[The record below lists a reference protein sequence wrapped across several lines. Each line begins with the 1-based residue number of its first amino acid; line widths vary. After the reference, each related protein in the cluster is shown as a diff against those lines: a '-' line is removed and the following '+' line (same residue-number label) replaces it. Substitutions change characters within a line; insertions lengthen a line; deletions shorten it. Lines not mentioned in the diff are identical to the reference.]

1 MNLFNTLAETSSF
14 YWVGDVAL
22 VLIFL
27 IFMAVG
33 IKKGFLGLLVGFL
46 GLFMIFIISFLLYKP
61 VSSLLAASPLN
72 DTLTSTYA
80 DVVSNTVAGMS
91 DSVKIFVD
99 VPLNELTDEQ
109 ISAVLAELKLPSFI
123 LSSISNL
130 INNAISS
137 GSAAENGMTIKT
149 VVASGMVNI
158 TISAIAWILMF
169 IISSIV
175 MFILR
180 RFVNVFNKIPVI
192 GGINMLLGAVLNLI
206 IGFGI
211 VCIITG
217 LFILISP
224 SMPASVIDYVNNTV
238 ILSWF
243 YNNNPIG
250 YVFTWFTNTLAA

>member
-1 MNLFNTLAETSSF
+1 
-14 YWVGDVAL
+14 
-22 VLIFL
+22 
-27 IFMAVG
+27 
-33 IKKGFLGLLVGFL
+33 
-46 GLFMIFIISFLLYKP
+46 
-61 VSSLLAASPLN
+61 
-72 DTLTSTYA
+72 
-80 DVVSNTVAGMS
+80 
-91 DSVKIFVD
+91 
-99 VPLNELTDEQ
+99 
-109 ISAVLAELKLPSFI
+109 
-123 LSSISNL
+123 
-130 INNAISS
+130 
-137 GSAAENGMTIKT
+137 MTIKT